1 MSAAAQGQGM
11 HRPRLPEA
19 AGHALELRGLSKR
32 YGSFVAVE
40 DVSLRVERGEFLTL
54 LGPSGSGK
62 TTILM
67 AIAGFTAP
75 SGGAILLD
83 GSDITGLPPEKR
95 DFGMV
100 FQGYALFPHM
110 SVAENV
116 AFPLRVRGLGRA
128 DRDAKV
134 RAALDLVQL
143 DRFAERRPAQ
153 LSGGQQQRVAL
164 ARALVFDP
172 ALLLLDEPLSALDK
186 KLRAELQEELKALH
200 RRVGRTFV
208 NVTHDQE
215 EALSLSDHVAILNHG
230 RLIQLGAP
238 AQLYERPRTRF
249 VADFLGKSNFLHG
262 TVREVP
268 AMGHGTMALQSGAT
282 RLVQAAGA
290 GARPALGSRALLSLR
305 PEKIALLAEDDAA
318 DNSVTGEI
326 ASWAYLGAGF
336 TLAVRTADLGEI
348 RVALPSWRAPIAPAE
363 GLAVR
368 LGWSA
373 DAAVQVMEDMEGAD
387 AGGR

>member
-1 MSAAAQGQGM
+1 MSQ
-11 HRPRLPEA
+11 P
-19 AGHALELRGLSKR
+19 AGHALALQGLSKR
-32 YGSFVAVE
+32 YGSFVAVD
-40 DVSLRVERGEFLTL
+40 DVSLKVERGQFLTL

-67 AIAGFTAP
+67 CIAGFVEP
-75 SGGAILLD
+75 SAGAVLLD
-83 GSDITGLPPEKR
+83 GRDITALPPERR

-110 SVAENV
+110 TVAENV
-116 AFPLRVRGLGRA
+116 AFPLRVRKLGAAEREV
-128 DRDAKV
+128 KV

-143 DRFAERRPAQ
+143 ERFAERKPSQ

-215 EALSLSDHVAILNHG
+215 EALSLSDRVAILNHG
-230 RLIQLGAP
+230 KLVQEGPP
-238 AQLYERPRTRF
+238 ALLYERPRTRF
-249 VADFLGKSNFLHG
+249 VADFLGKSNFLTC
-262 TVREVP
+262 TVRERAP
-268 AMGHGTMALQSGAT
+268 GALLLEAGGV
-282 RLVQAAGA
+282 RLVQATDAGA
-290 GARPALGSRALLSLR
+290 PRPAIGTPALLSLR
-305 PEKIALLAEDDAA
+305 PEKIALLAADETED
-318 DNSVTGEI
+318 NVVEGTISTW
-326 ASWAYLGAGF
+326 SYLGAGF
-336 TLAVRTADLGEI
+336 GLVVQTPGLGAL
-348 RVALPSWRAPIAPAE
+348 RVTLPSWNAPIAPAE

-373 DAAVQVMEDMEGAD
+373 TASVPVQDDM
-387 AGGR
+387 

>member
-1 MSAAAQGQGM
+1 MSGT
-11 HRPRLPEA
+11 
-19 AGHALELRGLSKR
+19 GHALALQGLTKR
-32 YGSFVAVE
+32 YGSFTAVA

-67 AIAGFTAP
+67 CIAGFVAPTA
-75 SGGAILLD
+75 GAILLD
-83 GSDITGLPPEKR
+83 GKDITPLPPERR

-110 SVAENV
+110 TVAENV
-116 AFPLRVRGLGRA
+116 AFPLRVRKLSAA
-128 DRDAKV
+128 DREAKV

-143 DRFAERRPAQ
+143 QGFAERLPRQ

-186 KLRAELQEELKALH
+186 KLRADLQEELKALH

-215 EALSLSDHVAILNHG
+215 EALSLSDRVAILNHG
-230 RLIQLGAP
+230 KLIQEGAP
-238 AQLYERPRTRF
+238 AHLYEQPRTRF
-249 VADFLGKSNFLHG
+249 VADFLGKSNFLQG
-262 TVREVP
+262 EVRESVP
-268 AMGHGTMALQSGAT
+268 GGFVIGAGAT
-282 RLVQAAGA
+282 RIVQAVAENH
-290 GARPALGSRALLSLR
+290 RPAHGSRVLLSLR
-305 PEKIALLAEDDAA
+305 PEKITLMSEQDEA
-318 DNSVTGEI
+318 DNIVEGRI
-326 ASWAYLGAGF
+326 AAWSYLGAGF
-336 TLAVRTADLGEI
+336 GLNVETSDFGLL
-348 RVALPSWRAPIAPAE
+348 RVALPTWRTPIAPRD

-373 DAAVQVMEDMEGAD
+373 AASVPVMEDA
-387 AGGR
+387 A

>member
-1 MSAAAQGQGM
+1 MSGT
-11 HRPRLPEA
+11 
-19 AGHALELRGLSKR
+19 GHALALQGLTKR
-32 YGSFVAVE
+32 YGSFTAVA

-67 AIAGFTAP
+67 CIAGFVAPTA
-75 SGGAILLD
+75 GAILLD
-83 GSDITGLPPEKR
+83 GKDITPLPPERR

-110 SVAENV
+110 TVAENV
-116 AFPLRVRGLGRA
+116 AFPLRVRKLSAA
-128 DRDAKV
+128 DREAKV

-143 DRFAERRPAQ
+143 QGFAERLPRQ

-215 EALSLSDHVAILNHG
+215 EALSLSDRVAILNHG
-230 RLIQLGAP
+230 KLIQEGAP
-238 AQLYERPRTRF
+238 AHLYEQPRTRF
-249 VADFLGKSNFLHG
+249 VADFLGKSNFLQG
-262 TVREVP
+262 EVRESVP
-268 AMGHGTMALQSGAT
+268 GGFVIGAGAT
-282 RLVQAAGA
+282 RIVQAVAENH
-290 GARPALGSRALLSLR
+290 RPDHGSRVLLSLR
-305 PEKIALLAEDDAA
+305 PEKITLMSEQDEA
-318 DNSVTGEI
+318 DNIVEGRI
-326 ASWAYLGAGF
+326 AAWSYLGAGF
-336 TLAVRTADLGEI
+336 GLNVETSDFGLL
-348 RVALPSWRAPIAPAE
+348 RVALPTWRTPIAPRD

-373 DAAVQVMEDMEGAD
+373 AASVPVMEDA
-387 AGGR
+387 A

>member
-1 MSAAAQGQGM
+1 LSA
-11 HRPRLPEA
+11 
-19 AGHALELRGLSKR
+19 HALELRGLSKR
-32 YGSFVAVE
+32 YGSFTAV
-40 DVSLRVERGEFLTL
+40 DAVSLRVDRGQFLTL

-67 AIAGFTAP
+67 AIAGFVAP
-75 SGGAILLD
+75 SEGAVLLD
-83 GSDITGLPPEKR
+83 GGDITALPPERR

-110 SVAENV
+110 TVAENV
-116 AFPLRVRGLGRA
+116 AFPLRVRGLSRA
-128 DRDAKV
+128 DRDARV
-134 RAALDLVQL
+134 RATLDLVQL
-143 DRFAERRPAQ
+143 AAFAERRPSQ

-186 KLRAELQEELKALH
+186 KLRAELQDELKALH

-215 EALSLSDHVAILNHG
+215 EALSLSDQVAILNHG
-230 RLIQLGAP
+230 RLVQMGAP
-238 AQLYERPRTRF
+238 EALYERPRTRF

-262 TVREVP
+262 TVREVR
-268 AMGHGTMALQSGAT
+268 ADGMALQAGAT
-282 RLVQAAGA
+282 RLVQAGA
-290 GARPALGSRALLSLR
+290 AHPAPGTPALLSLR
-305 PEKIALLAEDDAA
+305 PEKIGLLAEAETAENEVAGTIAA
-318 DNSVTGEI
+318 
-326 ASWAYLGAGF
+326 WAYLGAGYS
-336 TLAVRTADLGEI
+336 LAVRTADLGEI
-348 RVALPSWRAPIAPAE
+348 RVALPAWRAPIAPRE

-373 DAAVQVMEDMEGAD
+373 DAAVPVLEDAD
-387 AGGR
+387 AA

>member
-1 MSAAAQGQGM
+1 MSGT
-11 HRPRLPEA
+11 
-19 AGHALELRGLSKR
+19 GHALALQGLTKC
-32 YGSFVAVE
+32 YGSFTAVA

-67 AIAGFTAP
+67 CIAGFVAPTA
-75 SGGAILLD
+75 GAILLD
-83 GSDITGLPPEKR
+83 GKDITPLPPERR

-110 SVAENV
+110 TVAENV
-116 AFPLRVRGLGRA
+116 AFPLRVRKLSAA
-128 DRDAKV
+128 DREAKV

-143 DRFAERRPAQ
+143 QGFAERLPRQ

-215 EALSLSDHVAILNHG
+215 EALSLSDRVAILNHG
-230 RLIQLGAP
+230 KLIQEGAP
-238 AQLYERPRTRF
+238 AHLYEQPRTRF
-249 VADFLGKSNFLHG
+249 VADFLGKSNFLQG
-262 TVREVP
+262 EVRESVP
-268 AMGHGTMALQSGAT
+268 GGFVIGAGAT
-282 RLVQAAGA
+282 RIVQAVAENH
-290 GARPALGSRALLSLR
+290 RPAHGSRVLLSLR
-305 PEKIALLAEDDAA
+305 PEKITLMSEQDEA
-318 DNSVTGEI
+318 DNIVEGRI
-326 ASWAYLGAGF
+326 AAWSYLGAGF
-336 TLAVRTADLGEI
+336 GLNVETSDFGLL
-348 RVALPSWRAPIAPAE
+348 RVALPTWRTPIAPRD

-373 DAAVQVMEDMEGAD
+373 AASVPVMEDA
-387 AGGR
+387 A

>member
-1 MSAAAQGQGM
+1 MSTPAT
-11 HRPRLPEA
+11 
-19 AGHALELRGLSKR
+19 AGHALELRGVTRR
-32 YGSFVAVE
+32 YGAFVAVR
-40 DVSLRVERGEFLTL
+40 DVSLRVERGQFLTL

-67 AIAGFTAP
+67 AVAGFVPP
-75 SGGAILLD
+75 SEGYILLD
-83 GSDITGLPPEKR
+83 GVDITAVPPERR

-110 SVAENV
+110 TVAENV

-128 DRDAKV
+128 ERDAKV

-143 DRFAERRPAQ
+143 SAFADRRPAQ

-215 EALSLSDHVAILNHG
+215 EALSLSDRVAILDHG
-230 RLIQLGAP
+230 RLVQSGAP
-238 AQLYERPRTRF
+238 SELYERPRTRF
-249 VADFLGKSNFLHG
+249 VADFLGKSNFLRG
-262 TVREVP
+262 TVVEARC
-268 AMGHGTMALQSGAT
+268 GAASIAAGGT
-282 RLVQAAGA
+282 RLTQVLPGGLRAERGA
-290 GARPALGSRALLSLR
+290 SILLSLR
-305 PEKIALLAEDDAA
+305 PEKIALLASDELA
-318 DNSVTGEI
+318 DTAVEGEI
-326 ASWAYLGAGF
+326 SKWSYLGAGF
-336 TLAVRTADLGEI
+336 SLDVRTRDLGVL
-348 RVALPSWRAPIAPAE
+348 RVALPAWRAPIAPRE
-363 GLAVR
+363 GLPVR
-368 LGWSA
+368 LGWRA
-373 DAAVQVMEDMEGAD
+373 DAAVPVEEDSA
-387 AGGR
+387 A

>member
-1 MSAAAQGQGM
+1 MSGT
-11 HRPRLPEA
+11 
-19 AGHALELRGLSKR
+19 GHALALRGLTKR
-32 YGSFVAVE
+32 YGGFIAV
-40 DVSLRVERGEFLTL
+40 DSVSLKVERGEFLTL

-67 AIAGFTAP
+67 CIAGFVAP
-75 SGGAILLD
+75 TEGAVLLD
-83 GSDITGLPPEKR
+83 GADITPLPPERR

-110 SVAENV
+110 TVAENV
-116 AFPLRVRGLGRA
+116 AFPLRVRKLGAAERE
-128 DRDAKV
+128 AKV

-143 DRFAERRPAQ
+143 SGFAERLPRQ

-215 EALSLSDHVAILNHG
+215 EALSLSDRVAILNHG
-230 RLIQLGAP
+230 KLVQEGPP
-238 AQLYERPRTRF
+238 AHLYEHPRTRF

-262 TVREVP
+262 SVQESVP
-268 AMGHGTMALQSGAT
+268 GGFVIGAGAT
-282 RLVQAAGA
+282 RILQAVAENH
-290 GARPALGSRALLSLR
+290 RPAHGSPVLLSLR
-305 PEKIALLAEDDAA
+305 PEKIALLNEDDAA
-318 DNSVTGEI
+318 DNVVIGRI
-326 ASWAYLGAGF
+326 AAWSYLGAGY
-336 TLAVRTADLGEI
+336 TLVVETPDLGAL
-348 RVALPSWRAPIAPAE
+348 RVALPTWQAPIAPSE

-368 LGWSA
+368 LGWSSTA
-373 DAAVQVMEDMEGAD
+373 SVPVVEDAP
-387 AGGR
+387 

>member
-1 MSAAAQGQGM
+1 MSGT
-11 HRPRLPEA
+11 
-19 AGHALELRGLSKR
+19 GHALALRGLTKR
-32 YGSFVAVE
+32 YGSFTAV
-40 DVSLRVERGEFLTL
+40 DSVSLKVERGEFLTL

-67 AIAGFTAP
+67 CIAGFVAP
-75 SGGAILLD
+75 TEGAVLLD
-83 GSDITGLPPEKR
+83 GADITPLPPERR

-110 SVAENV
+110 TVAENV
-116 AFPLRVRGLGRA
+116 AFPLRVRKLGAAERE
-128 DRDAKV
+128 AKV

-143 DRFAERRPAQ
+143 GRFADRLPRQ

-215 EALSLSDHVAILNHG
+215 EALSLSDRVAILNHG
-230 RLIQLGAP
+230 KLVQEGAP
-238 AQLYERPRTRF
+238 AHLYEHPRTRF

-262 TVREVP
+262 AVQESVP
-268 AMGHGTMALQSGAT
+268 GGFVIGAGST
-282 RLVQAAGA
+282 RILQAAA
-290 GARPALGSRALLSLR
+290 ENHRPAHGSPVLLSLR
-305 PEKIALLAEDDAA
+305 PEKIALLNDDDGA
-318 DNSVTGEI
+318 DNVVTGRI
-326 ASWAYLGAGF
+326 TAWSYLGAGYSLVVE
-336 TLAVRTADLGEI
+336 TPDLGAL
-348 RVALPSWRAPIAPAE
+348 RVALPTWQAPIAPSE
-363 GLAVR
+363 GLPVR
-368 LGWSA
+368 LGWSSTA
-373 DAAVQVMEDMEGAD
+373 SVPVVEDAA
-387 AGGR
+387 